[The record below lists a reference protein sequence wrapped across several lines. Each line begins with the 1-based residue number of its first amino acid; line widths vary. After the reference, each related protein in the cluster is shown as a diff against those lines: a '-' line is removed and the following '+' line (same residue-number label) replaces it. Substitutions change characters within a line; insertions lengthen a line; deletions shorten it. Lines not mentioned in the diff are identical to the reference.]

1 MLFIW
6 FQASI
11 PSCAFQ
17 ILRLEFAHYDYKS
30 QGSISAK
37 DFALSMVASADI
49 SHINKFLD
57 RVEDLDDKPHF
68 RDLRITFEEF
78 MSLAKL
84 RKELQSFSQVIL
96 SYGKVNGLLSKQE
109 LKGAA
114 KQVWSINCVLIMNCV
129 LS

>member
-1 MLFIW
+1 M
-6 FQASI
+6 
-11 PSCAFQ
+11 
-17 ILRLEFAHYDYKS
+17 EFAHYDYKS

-114 KQVWSINCVLIMNCV
+114 KQVWSIKALLFRIIN
-129 LS
+129 